1 MTAARQAIADAVS
14 AVPDVTCTPTY
25 RQSLGPGDAMVRLAR
40 TVPADNGF
48 GHINT
53 WQVWIGLPQDLATAE
68 EWIDVHAPALL
79 TAVRGELAA
88 TSLTPADLVIT
99 PGGPVTNGLILE
111 GAREG

>member
-1 MTAARQAIADAVS
+1 MSAREDIAAAVS
-14 AVPDVTCTPTY
+14 AVPGVTCTPTY

-68 EWIDVHAPALL
+68 EWIDAHAAALL
-79 TAVRGELAA
+79 AAVAPELAG
-88 TSLTPADLVIT
+88 TSLTPADLVVL
-99 PGGPVTNGLILE
+99 PGGPVVNGLILE
-111 GAREG
+111 GAREA